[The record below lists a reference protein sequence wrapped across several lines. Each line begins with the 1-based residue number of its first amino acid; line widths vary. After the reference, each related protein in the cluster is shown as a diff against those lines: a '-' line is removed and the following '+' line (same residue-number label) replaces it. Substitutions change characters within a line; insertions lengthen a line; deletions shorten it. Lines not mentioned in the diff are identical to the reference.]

1 MSFPFFFVFLLP
13 SAFLCPSFFL
23 LPNFLTSSLPLAFLC
38 PSFFPFSSLSH
49 FLFSSVPFPPFLPPL
64 CFPFSSRCSCFLPFA
79 SLLSSSSFPLLLA
92 PLSLLRTFCNHFKL
106 SPLRQKML
114 RHPSLST
121 FRLIKNSEVNKR
133 VLHLRSSNTDSSLS
147 ESA

>member
-1 MSFPFFFVFLLP
+1 MPFPFFFVFLLP

-23 LPNFLTSSLPLAFLC
+23 LPNFLTSSLPLAFLR
-38 PSFFPFSSLSH
+38 PSSSLPH

-79 SLLSSSSFPLLLA
+79 SLLSCSSFPLLLA
-92 PLSLLRTFCNHFKL
+92 PLSSLRAFCNHFKL
-106 SPLRQKML
+106 SPIRQKML